1 MLSLSHLIAPSLEQ
15 NDSLF
20 RCVWSSHGI
29 RDLLQCV
36 KQPYYHRYNFI
47 GLSRSTPNDARSDF
61 SHVNSLA
68 AIAMERYSASAE
80 DLDIVPCF
88 LHLHEIGDVPSLTQH
103 PLIDCPFN
111 GQLA

>member
-36 KQPYYHRYNFI
+36 KQSYYHSI
-47 GLSRSTPNDARSDF
+47 I
-61 SHVNSLA
+61 SLA
-68 AIAMERYSASAE
+68 YHEALLMMQEVILAT
-80 DLDIVPCF
+80 LT
-88 LHLHEIGDVPSLTQH
+88 HLL
-103 PLIDCPFN
+103 PLPWN
-111 GQLA
+111 GTLLLLKILI